1 MRLPEVSFLM
11 VIELNDLIKVYDNV
25 LSKDVCDSLI
35 SFFEENKDKH
45 EKIDND
51 KCPSFTQINFTE
63 NHKVDNNIEELHKKV
78 LSKVLEHKKLYY
90 EYIDSRC
97 FPEKNSFEQ
106 FRIKKYLNNKE
117 ELFDTHVDVKDYSS
131 ARRYLSFLFYLN
143 DVEKGGETIFTGME
157 IKPKVGRLLVFP
169 PLWMYPHKG
178 CIPISNEKY
187 IMSTYLHY
195 K

>member
-1 MRLPEVSFLM
+1 MA
-11 VIELNDLIKVYDNV
+11 IELNDLIKVYDNV

-143 DVEKGGETIFTGME
+143 DVEEGGETIFTGME

-178 CIPISNEKY
+178 CIPTSNEKY

>member
-1 MRLPEVSFLM
+1 MA
-11 VIELNDLIKVYDNV
+11 IELNDLICVYDDV
-25 LSKDVCDSLI
+25 LSEDICNFLI
-35 SFFEENKDKH
+35 SFFEDNKDKH
-45 EKIDND
+45 EKLDNQS
-51 KCPSFTQINFTE
+51 CPSFTQINFTE
-63 NHKVDNNIEELHKKV
+63 IHKINKETENVHNKV
-78 LSKVLEHKKLYY
+78 LSKVLEYKKLYY
-90 EYIDSRC
+90 KFIDSRC
-97 FPEKNSFEQ
+97 FPEENSFEQ
-106 FRIKKYLNNKE
+106 FRIKRYQNNGK

-131 ARRYLSFLFYLN
+131 SRRYLSFLFYLN
-143 DVEKGGETIFTGME
+143 DVEEGGETIFTGME

>member
-1 MRLPEVSFLM
+1 M

-35 SFFEENKDKH
+35 SFFDENKDKH
-45 EKIDND
+45 EKIDNN

-63 NHKVDNNIEELHKKV
+63 NHKIDANIEELHKKV

-97 FPEKNSFEQ
+97 FPEQNSFEQ

-143 DVEKGGETIFTGME
+143 DVEEGGETIFTGME

-178 CIPISNEKY
+178 CIPKSNSKY
-187 IMSTYLHY
+187 ILSTYLHY

>member
-1 MRLPEVSFLM
+1 MA
-11 VIELNDLIKVYDNV
+11 IELNDLIKVYDNV

-35 SFFEENKDKH
+35 SFFENNSDKQ
-45 EKIDND
+45 EKIDD
-51 KCPSFTQINFTE
+51 SKCPSFTQINFTE
-63 NHKVDNNIEELHKKV
+63 NHKIDKKTEELHKNV
-78 LSKVLEHKKLYY
+78 ILKVLEYKKKYY

-97 FPEKNSFEQ
+97 FPENNSFEQ
-106 FRIKKYLNNKE
+106 FRIKKYKNNGKD
-117 ELFDTHVDVKDYSS
+117 LFDTHVDVKDYSS

-143 DVEKGGETIFTGME
+143 DVDEGGETIFEGMK
-157 IKPKVGRLLVFP
+157 ISPKCGRMIVFP

-178 CIPISNEKY
+178 CIPKSNSKY

>member
-1 MRLPEVSFLM
+1 M
-11 VIELNDLIKVYDNV
+11 VIKLNDLIQVYDNV
-25 LSKDVCDSLI
+25 LPNNVCEFLI
-35 SFFEENKDKH
+35 KFYEENLDKT
-45 EKIDND
+45 EKIDDN
-51 KCPSFTQINFTE
+51 KAPSFSQINFTE
-63 NHKVDNNIEELHKKV
+63 HHNITEESTKIHNYVISRV
-78 LSKVLEHKKLYY
+78 LDHKKLYY
-90 EYIDSRC
+90 DYIDSRC
-97 FPEKNSFEQ
+97 FPSENAFEQ
-106 FRIKKYLNNKE
+106 FRIKKYKNDGE
-117 ELFDTHVDVKDYSS
+117 DLFDSHVDVKDYSS

-143 DVEKGGETIFTGME
+143 DVEEGGETIFTGME

>member
-1 MRLPEVSFLM
+1 MQEKNLVM
-11 VIELNDLIKVYDNV
+11 AIELNDLICVYDDV
-25 LSKDVCDSLI
+25 LSEDICNFLI
-35 SFFEENKDKH
+35 SFFEDNKDKH
-45 EKIDND
+45 EKLDNQS
-51 KCPSFTQINFTE
+51 CPSFTQINFTE
-63 NHKVDNNIEELHKKV
+63 IHKINKETENVHNKV
-78 LSKVLEHKKLYY
+78 LSKVLEYKKLYY
-90 EYIDSRC
+90 KFIDSRC
-97 FPEKNSFEQ
+97 FPEENSFEQ
-106 FRIKKYLNNKE
+106 FRIKRYQNNGK

-131 ARRYLSFLFYLN
+131 SRRYLSFLFYLN
-143 DVEKGGETIFTGME
+143 DVEEGGETIFTGME